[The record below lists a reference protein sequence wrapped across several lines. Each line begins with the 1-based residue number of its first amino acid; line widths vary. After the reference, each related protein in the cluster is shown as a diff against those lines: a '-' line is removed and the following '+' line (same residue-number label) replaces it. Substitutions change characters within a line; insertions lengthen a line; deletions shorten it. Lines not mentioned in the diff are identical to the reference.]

1 MMIHNKLDKLFGQA
15 GSILGW
21 GIIIAGIFT
30 SILPLSILLI
40 LIGSFMAF
48 SYSGIY
54 LNQDDD
60 KYKFYYAYF
69 GIFKSGSWRSLQTI
83 DRVAGVSPVM
93 HRTTYQQ
100 KKKRMQLIMDDCFVV
115 LFVKNRNRKIPFKRC
130 KDLIE
135 AKLEAKR
142 IGQLLNLNVIQ

>member
-21 GIIIAGIFT
+21 GVMLVGIFI
-30 SILPLSILLI
+30 SILPLNILLL

-54 LNQDDD
+54 LDHDND

-83 DRVAGVSPVM
+83 DRVAGVTPVM
-93 HRTTYQQ
+93 HRSTYEQ
-100 KKKRMQLIMDDCFVV
+100 KKKRMKLIMDDCFVV

-135 AKLEAKR
+135 AKLEAQK
-142 IGQLLNLNVIQ
+142 IGQLLNLDVIQ

>member
-1 MMIHNKLDKLFGQA
+1 MIHNKLDKLFGQA